1 LTKNVSHLL
10 IFAIRCPFHAFQQKK
25 SSDFSFFSMLGIHQK
40 GWGKTAMNAVT
51 IVIGSIC
58 ILLIA
63 YRLYGTF
70 IAAKVLK
77 LDDSNPTPAHE
88 LEDGK
93 DYVPT
98 NKWVTFGHH
107 FAAIA
112 AAGPLVGPI
121 LAAQFGYLPSLLWLL
136 IGAVIGGAVHD
147 IVVLFASMRQDG
159 KSLSEIAKKEL
170 GPVAG
175 FCAGLAMLFII
186 TITMAGLSLVV
197 LSALERNP
205 WGTFAVGIT
214 IPIAMAVGL
223 YHKKTGNLKIATIV
237 GFGLIM
243 AAIVWGPN
251 IQGTALGN
259 FLTFE
264 KSTIAILLPVY
275 AFFAA
280 ALPVWLLLAPRDY
293 LSTFMKIG
301 VFAALIIGVFYVNPA
316 VQFPAFTEFVNG
328 GGPVIAG
335 PVWPFISITIACG
348 AISGFHAFVGSG
360 TTPKMI
366 NRWSDIKGVAFGA
379 MLVECLVA
387 IMALIAA
394 VSLMPGDYFAINSTP
409 EKFATLGMETVHLDK
424 LSDEVGMDLEGRTG
438 GAVTLAVGMTYIF
451 TEIPIFEQMAS
462 YFYQFVI
469 LFEAVF
475 ILTAIDSGTRVARYL
490 IQDFGG
496 AFFKPL
502 KRMDSVFATIFAS
515 ALACFMWGYLLFSG
529 DISSVW
535 ALFGVSNQLMASIG
549 LIIGATVVLKIADK
563 RRYMLTCLIPLAY
576 LYVTVNVAG
585 YWMVKNVYWNAA
597 SSGFSVL
604 NGTLS
609 IIMLVLG
616 FVILIASIQK
626 WRQLWKYPQ
635 DILVERA
642 AKGMI

>member
-1 LTKNVSHLL
+1 
-10 IFAIRCPFHAFQQKK
+10 
-25 SSDFSFFSMLGIHQK
+25 
-40 GWGKTAMNAVT
+40 MNAVT

-63 YRLYGTF
+63 YRIYGTF
-70 IAAKVLK
+70 MAAKVLK
-77 LDDSNPTPAHE
+77 LNDSKPTPAHE

-121 LAAQFGYLPSLLWLL
+121 LAAQFGYLPGLLWLL

-147 IVVLFASMRQDG
+147 MVVLFASMRQDG

-175 FCAGLAMLFII
+175 FCTGLAMLFII

-197 LSALERNP
+197 LGALEKNP

-214 IPIAMAVGL
+214 IPIAMGVGL

-243 AAIVWGPN
+243 AAILWGPN
-251 IQGTALGN
+251 IQGTALGD
-259 FLTFE
+259 FLTLE

-301 VFAALIIGVFYVNPA
+301 VFIALILGVFYVNPT

-424 LSDEVGMDLEGRTG
+424 LSEEIGMDLEGRTG

-451 TEIPIFEQMAS
+451 TEIPIFAKMSS
-462 YFYQFVI
+462 YFFQFVI

-496 AFFKPL
+496 SFFKPL
-502 KRMDSVFATIFAS
+502 KRLDSVWATIFAS
-515 ALACFMWGYLLFSG
+515 ALACFMWGYLLYSG

-549 LIIGATVVLKIADK
+549 LIIGATVVLKVAEK
-563 RRYMLTCLIPLAY
+563 RWYMLTCLIPLAY

-585 YWMVKNVYWNAA
+585 YWMVKNVYWNTA
-597 SSGFSVL
+597 SSGFSAL
-604 NGTLS
+604 NGSLS
-609 IIMLVLG
+609 LIMLILG
-616 FVILIASIQK
+616 FIILVTSIYK
-626 WRQLWKYPQ
+626 WTQLWKLPQ
-635 DILVERA
+635 DVLVERA
-642 AKGMI
+642 SKGTI

>member
-1 LTKNVSHLL
+1 
-10 IFAIRCPFHAFQQKK
+10 
-25 SSDFSFFSMLGIHQK
+25 
-40 GWGKTAMNAVT
+40 MNAVT

-58 ILLIA
+58 ILMIA

-70 IAAKVLK
+70 IALKVLK
-77 LDDSNPTPAHE
+77 LDDSKPTPAHK

-98 NKWVTFGHH
+98 NKWVAFGHH

-147 IVVLFASMRQDG
+147 AVVLFASMRKDG
-159 KSLSEIAKKEL
+159 KSLSEVAKEEL

-175 FCAGLAMLFII
+175 FCTGLAMLFII
-186 TITMAGLSLVV
+186 TITMAGLSMVV
-197 LSALERNP
+197 LHALENNP

-214 IPIAMAVGL
+214 IPIAMGVGL
-223 YHKKTGNLKIATIV
+223 YHKKTGNLKGATIV

-243 AAIVWGPN
+243 AAILLGPN
-251 IQGTALGN
+251 IQGTALGDL
-259 FLTFE
+259 LTLE
-264 KSTIAILLPVY
+264 ASTLAIILPIY

-301 VFAALIIGVFYVNPA
+301 VFAALIIGVFVVNPEI
-316 VQFPAFTEFVNG
+316 QFPAFTEFING
-328 GGPVIAG
+328 GGPIVAG

-360 TTPKMI
+360 TTPKML
-366 NRWSDIKGVAFGA
+366 NRWSDIKSVGFGA
-379 MLVECLVA
+379 MLVECVVA

-394 VSLMPGDYFAINSTP
+394 VSLQPGDYFAINSTP
-409 EKFATLGMETVHLDK
+409 EVFQTLGMETVHLDE
-424 LSDEVGMDLEGRTG
+424 LSEEIGINLEGRTG

-451 TEIPIFEQMAS
+451 TEIPFFDKLAS
-462 YFYQFVI
+462 FFFQFVI
-469 LFEAVF
+469 MFEAVF

-490 IQDFGG
+490 IQDFFGE
-496 AFFKPL
+496 FYKPL
-502 KRMDSVFATIFAS
+502 KRVDWLPGNIFAS
-515 ALACFMWGYLLFSG
+515 ALACFIWGYLLYSG
-529 DISSVW
+529 DIGSIW

-563 RRYMLTCLIPLAY
+563 RWYIWTCLVPLAY

-585 YWMVKNVYWNAA
+585 YWMVKNVYLNPDSA
-597 SSGFSVL
+597 GFSIL
-604 NGTLS
+604 NGVLS
-609 IIMLVLG
+609 ITMLILG
-616 FVILIASIQK
+616 LIILVAALKK
-626 WRQLWKYPQ
+626 WRELWKIPQ
-635 DILVERA
+635 AELLKRSA
-642 AKGMI
+642 

>member
-1 LTKNVSHLL
+1 
-10 IFAIRCPFHAFQQKK
+10 
-25 SSDFSFFSMLGIHQK
+25 
-40 GWGKTAMNAVT
+40 MNAVT

-58 ILLIA
+58 ILMIA

-70 IAAKVLK
+70 IALKVLK
-77 LDDSNPTPAHE
+77 LDDSKPTPAHK

-98 NKWVTFGHH
+98 NKWVAFGHH

-147 IVVLFASMRQDG
+147 AVVLFASMRKDG
-159 KSLSEIAKKEL
+159 KSLSEVAKEEL

-175 FCAGLAMLFII
+175 FCTGLAMLFII
-186 TITMAGLSLVV
+186 TITMAGLSMVV
-197 LSALERNP
+197 LHALENNP

-214 IPIAMAVGL
+214 IPIAMGVGL
-223 YHKKTGNLKIATIV
+223 YHKKTGNLKGATIV
-237 GFGLIM
+237 GFALIM
-243 AAIVWGPN
+243 AGILLGPN
-251 IQGTALGN
+251 IQGTAFGEL
-259 FLTFE
+259 LTLE
-264 KSTIAILLPVY
+264 ASTLAIILPIY

-301 VFAALIIGVFYVNPA
+301 VFAALIIGVFVVNPEI
-316 VQFPAFTEFVNG
+316 QFPTFTEFING
-328 GGPVIAG
+328 GGPIVAG

-360 TTPKMI
+360 TTPKML
-366 NRWSDIKGVAFGA
+366 NRWSDIKSVGFGA
-379 MLVECLVA
+379 MLVECVVA

-394 VSLMPGDYFAINSTP
+394 VSLQPGDYFAINSTP
-409 EKFATLGMETVHLDK
+409 EVFQTLGMETVHLDE
-424 LSDEVGMDLEGRTG
+424 LSEEIGINLEGRTG

-451 TEIPIFEQMAS
+451 TEIPFFDKLAS
-462 YFYQFVI
+462 FFFQFVI
-469 LFEAVF
+469 MFEAVF

-490 IQDFGG
+490 IQDFFGE
-496 AFFKPL
+496 FYKPL
-502 KRMDSVFATIFAS
+502 KRVDWLPGNIFAS
-515 ALACFMWGYLLFSG
+515 ALACFIWGYLLYSG
-529 DISSVW
+529 DIGSIW

-563 RRYMLTCLIPLAY
+563 RWYIWTCLVPLAY

-585 YWMVKNVYWNAA
+585 YWMVKNVYLNPDSA
-597 SSGFSVL
+597 GFSIL
-604 NGTLS
+604 NGILS
-609 IIMLVLG
+609 ITMLILG
-616 FVILIASIQK
+616 LIILVAALKK
-626 WRQLWKYPQ
+626 WRELWKIPQ
-635 DILVERA
+635 AELLKRSA
-642 AKGMI
+642 

>member
-1 LTKNVSHLL
+1 
-10 IFAIRCPFHAFQQKK
+10 
-25 SSDFSFFSMLGIHQK
+25 
-40 GWGKTAMNAVT
+40 MNAVT

-58 ILLIA
+58 ILMIA

-70 IAAKVLK
+70 IALKVLK
-77 LDDSNPTPAHE
+77 LDDSKPTPAHK

-98 NKWVTFGHH
+98 NKWVAFGHH

-147 IVVLFASMRQDG
+147 AVVLFASMRKDG
-159 KSLSEIAKKEL
+159 KSLSEVAKEEL

-175 FCAGLAMLFII
+175 FCTGLAMLFII
-186 TITMAGLSLVV
+186 TITMAGLSMVV
-197 LSALERNP
+197 LHALENNP

-214 IPIAMAVGL
+214 IPIAMGVGL
-223 YHKKTGNLKIATIV
+223 YHKKTGNLKGATIV
-237 GFGLIM
+237 GFALIM
-243 AAIVWGPN
+243 AAILLGPN

-259 FLTFE
+259 LLTLE
-264 KSTIAILLPVY
+264 ASTLAIILPIY

-301 VFAALIIGVFYVNPA
+301 VFAALIIGVFVVNPEI
-316 VQFPAFTEFVNG
+316 QFPAVTEFING
-328 GGPVIAG
+328 GGPIVAG

-360 TTPKMI
+360 TTPKML
-366 NRWSDIKGVAFGA
+366 NRWSDIKSVGFGA
-379 MLVECLVA
+379 MLVECVVA

-394 VSLMPGDYFAINSTP
+394 VSLQPGDYFAINSSP
-409 EKFATLGMETVHLDK
+409 EVFQTLGMETVHLNE
-424 LSDEVGMDLEGRTG
+424 LSEEIGINLEGRTG

-451 TEIPIFEQMAS
+451 TEIPFFDKLAS
-462 YFYQFVI
+462 FFFQFVI
-469 LFEAVF
+469 MFEAVF

-490 IQDFGG
+490 IQDFFGE
-496 AFFKPL
+496 FYKPL
-502 KRMDSVFATIFAS
+502 KKVDWLPGNIFAS
-515 ALACFMWGYLLFSG
+515 ALACFIWGYLLYSG
-529 DISSVW
+529 DISSIW

-563 RRYMLTCLIPLAY
+563 RWYMWTCLVPLAY

-585 YWMVKNVYWNAA
+585 YWMVRNVYLNPESA
-597 SSGFSVL
+597 GFSIL
-604 NGTLS
+604 NGVLS
-609 IIMLVLG
+609 ITMLCLG
-616 FVILIASIQK
+616 LVILISALKK
-626 WRQLWKYPQ
+626 WRELWKIPQ
-635 DILVERA
+635 AELLEKSA
-642 AKGMI
+642 

>member
-1 LTKNVSHLL
+1 
-10 IFAIRCPFHAFQQKK
+10 
-25 SSDFSFFSMLGIHQK
+25 
-40 GWGKTAMNAVT
+40 MNAVT

-58 ILLIA
+58 ILMIA

-70 IAAKVLK
+70 IALKVLK
-77 LDDSNPTPAHE
+77 LDDSKPTPAHK

-98 NKWVTFGHH
+98 NKWVAFGHH

-147 IVVLFASMRQDG
+147 AVVLFASMRKDG
-159 KSLSEIAKKEL
+159 KSLSEVAKEEL

-175 FCAGLAMLFII
+175 FCTGLAMLFII
-186 TITMAGLSLVV
+186 TITMAGLSMVV
-197 LSALERNP
+197 LHALENNP

-214 IPIAMAVGL
+214 IPIAMGVGL
-223 YHKKTGNLKIATIV
+223 YHKKTGNLKGATIV
-237 GFGLIM
+237 GFALIM
-243 AAIVWGPN
+243 AGILLGPN
-251 IQGTALGN
+251 IQGTAFGEL
-259 FLTFE
+259 LTLE
-264 KSTIAILLPVY
+264 ASTLAIILPIY

-301 VFAALIIGVFYVNPA
+301 VFAALIIGVFVVNPEI
-316 VQFPAFTEFVNG
+316 QFPAVTEFING
-328 GGPVIAG
+328 GGPIVAG

-360 TTPKMI
+360 TTPKML
-366 NRWSDIKGVAFGA
+366 NRWSDIKSVGFGA
-379 MLVECLVA
+379 MLVECVVA

-394 VSLMPGDYFAINSTP
+394 VSLQPGDYFAINSTP
-409 EKFATLGMETVHLDK
+409 EVFQTLGMETVHLNE
-424 LSDEVGMDLEGRTG
+424 LSEEIGINLEGRTG

-451 TEIPIFEQMAS
+451 TEIPFFDKLAS
-462 YFYQFVI
+462 FFFQFVI
-469 LFEAVF
+469 MFEAVF

-490 IQDFGG
+490 IQDFFGE
-496 AFFKPL
+496 FYKPL
-502 KRMDSVFATIFAS
+502 KRVDWLPGNIFAS
-515 ALACFMWGYLLFSG
+515 ALACFIWGYLLYSG
-529 DISSVW
+529 DIGSIW

-563 RRYMLTCLIPLAY
+563 RWYIWTCLVPLAY

-585 YWMVKNVYWNAA
+585 YWMVKNVYLNPDSA
-597 SSGFSVL
+597 GFSIL
-604 NGTLS
+604 NGILS
-609 IIMLVLG
+609 ITMLILG
-616 FVILIASIQK
+616 LIILVAALKK
-626 WRQLWKYPQ
+626 WRELWKIPQ
-635 DILVERA
+635 AELLKRSA
-642 AKGMI
+642 